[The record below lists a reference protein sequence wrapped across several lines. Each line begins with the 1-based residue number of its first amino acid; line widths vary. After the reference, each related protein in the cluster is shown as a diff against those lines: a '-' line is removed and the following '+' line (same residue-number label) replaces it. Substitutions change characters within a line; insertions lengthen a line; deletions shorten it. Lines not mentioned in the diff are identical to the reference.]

1 MSNIHI
7 YGQDCLFLTFQS
19 EGKFGV
25 IFWGAHFVSVLF
37 KLLFTSLHWPLC
49 HRTILCWSFKA
60 VIVWG
65 CHLPNVCP
73 MSHTTT
79 VVLLYFLLHTNEAGF
94 CGPGF
99 FDPVSQWVIE
109 WVSERTMF
117 RASDSAV
124 RGVCWH
130 AQMWAVRT
138 TADFYDKTADLYDKC
153 NKRLWQLWQLLD
165 GNHVTAWTLSVPFSI
180 LCIRTISQTSWFSKS
195 QLANAAWPW
204 HFLDK
209 RINMHDAGDEGD
221 DDTDDDDADAGDKCM
236 QF

>member
-117 RASDSAV
+117 RASDSADMH
-124 RGVCWH
+124 RCEQWG
-130 AQMWAVRT
+130 
-138 TADFYDKTADLYDKC
+138 
-153 NKRLWQLWQLLD
+153 RLLTSMTRLLTCMTSVTKGS
-165 GNHVTAWTLSVPFSI
+165 GN
-180 LCIRTISQTSWFSKS
+180 CD
-195 QLANAAWPW
+195 N
-204 HFLDK
+204 
-209 RINMHDAGDEGD
+209 
-221 DDTDDDDADAGDKCM
+221 C
-236 QF
+236 